1 MRPRDWEMTATEPQ
15 RKGHVPP
22 CRATPRGIR
31 VDQEAEGV
39 MGKCGEKLFP

>member
-1 MRPRDWEMTATEPQ
+1 MRPREWEMTATEPQ

-22 CRATPRGIR
+22 CRATRGIR

-39 MGKCGEKLFP
+39 MGKCGEKPFP